1 MARAKI
7 NGKEYMQVGKEGLR
21 NLKNFKLLLVVSIL
35 LLVLTCLTR
44 KYYRDNDHRDCHSSD
59 ELQVDSE
66 NFIQV
71 T

>member
-7 NGKEYMQVGKEGLR
+7 NGKEYTQVGKEGLR

-35 LLVLTCLTR
+35 LVVLTCLTR
-44 KYYRDNDHRDCHSSD
+44 KYYDDHRDCHSSD